1 MQAAVFAALIGF
13 AALTVPLLANRAMP
27 EAFAQTN
34 VSNGSTIKVTGDAS
48 ITVTPDQIVFY
59 ISRSSQPESDAM
71 NALDEQEKYIADVTK
86 AVEAVSNSTVIVGQK
101 SLSPYY
107 SGQGQY
113 PSDITFSIYATVAV
127 HTSVDELAP
136 LVDKLVAEGYG
147 FESVYF
153 EPSYSFRLLEA
164 SGISGSGDST
174 LPEEGDQKPLII
186 GVNLNTQPGVLKTTL
201 DEYVSKYKKLVSI
214 VEDLGIDESN
224 IQQTNFYINPQYYGQ
239 YQQYST
245 YSTYTQLQVKTDAN
259 SISKVQLA
267 IQQTGGNIDNITTTI
282 SDAQIEQ
289 ARKALTQQAIE
300 NAESRAQEIADS
312 LNAAVRSI
320 KSVEIVGQNNYNPYG
335 GQVYYRG
342 VNFVGYPGYYNSG
355 LTDVSVSATVEFE
368 ISR

>member
-1 MQAAVFAALIGF
+1 MQAAVFAAVVGF
-13 AALTVPLLANRAMP
+13 AALTVPLMANHTMP
-27 EAFAQTN
+27 KAFAQTN
-34 VSNGSTIKVTGDAS
+34 VSSGSTIKVTGDAS
-48 ITVTPDQIVFY
+48 MTVTPDQIVFY

-71 NALDEQEKYIADVTK
+71 KALDEQEKYIADVTD
-86 AVEAVSNSTVIVGQK
+86 AVAAISEDSTVIVGQK

-127 HTSVDELAP
+127 HTNVDELAP

-153 EPSYSFRLLEA
+153 DPSYSARLLEA
-164 SGISGSGDST
+164 SGISGSSGTD
-174 LPEEGDQKPLII
+174 LPEGDQKPLII
-186 GVNLNTQPGVLKTTL
+186 GVNLSTQPGVLKTTL
-201 DEYVSKYKKLVSI
+201 DEYVSKYKKLI
-214 VEDLGIDESN
+214 TIIEDLGIDESN

-259 SISKVQLA
+259 SISKIQLA

-289 ARKALTQQAIE
+289 ARKDLTQKAIE

-312 LNAAVRSI
+312 LNATVRSI
-320 KSVEIVGQNNYNPYG
+320 KSIEIVGQNNYNPYG
-335 GQVYYRG
+335 GQIYYRG

-355 LTDVSVSATVEFE
+355 LTDISVSATVEFE